1 MKLTKHMKLT
11 KQQAA
16 QIKDYFSIQPDILA
30 VYLYGSFAK
39 GTTHPRSDID
49 LGILFKGQNRL
60 KNFHRLADFIDGL
73 YQLKLA
79 NFPKEIDV
87 RDVYLNQSPMYL
99 MNVIS
104 GQVVYSRNE
113 NDRIK
118 FEVLAMNQFY
128 DTQRFRDISYEY
140 MKKRLEEGRYG
151 Y

>member
-1 MKLTKHMKLT
+1 MNLT
-11 KQQAA
+11 QD
-16 QIKDYFSIQPDILA
+16 QIKRIRDYFAKQDDVLV
-30 VYLYGSFAK
+30 VYLYGSYAEDR
-39 GTTHPRSDID
+39 THPRSDID